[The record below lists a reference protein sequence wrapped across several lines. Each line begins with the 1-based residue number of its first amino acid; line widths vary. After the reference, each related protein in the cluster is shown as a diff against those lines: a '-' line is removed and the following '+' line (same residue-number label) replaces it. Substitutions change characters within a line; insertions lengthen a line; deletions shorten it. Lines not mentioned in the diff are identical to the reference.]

1 MKIAIVTETFLPSV
15 DGVVTRLRHAVE
27 RFTDQGHEVMVI
39 APDLGVTE
47 HHGARVVG
55 IRPVTLPF
63 YKHRRFTLPT
73 PTVDGIIRG
82 FHPDVVHAA
91 QPILLASSGAYAAHR
106 QRIPLVASYHTHIP
120 RYLDLYKAYR
130 WGKRPVWW
138 QIKRNHA
145 LADVN
150 LATSESMKQELSEQG
165 IHNLHVVRRGV
176 DTETFH
182 PRFASDAMR
191 ERLTQ
196 GHPEKKLLVFVGRLA
211 AEKEIHRLRPM
222 MDRRDDVALAIVG
235 DGPFRRE
242 LEEMFAGTSTVFPG
256 FMEGE
261 ELAGAFA
268 SSDAFVFPSVTETLG
283 LVILE
288 GMASGLPVVAA
299 RSGPTLEQ
307 VTDGENGLL
316 FDSGDEASLDRA
328 LERLADTD
336 LRSRIR
342 TAARAEAEKF
352 SWENASDDL
361 LRYYEMAIELHGPR
375 V

>member
-165 IHNLHVVRRGV
+165 IHNLQVVRRGV

-261 ELAGAFA
+261 ELASAFA